1 MVHAMLRSY
10 FLDQSLALN
19 DHTLAK
25 LCRLRVSSTTH
36 QVLYKEYSES
46 VSTIQA
52 IQSSLAQL
60 VARSAVTR
68 LRHISDVKLHSI
80 PEG

>member
-1 MVHAMLRSY
+1 LRASTQ
-10 FLDQSLALN
+10 FC
-19 DHTLAK
+19 K
-25 LCRLRVSSTTH
+25 LTYNAQLGCA
-36 QVLYKEYSES
+36 
-46 VSTIQA
+46 STIQA

>member
-1 MVHAMLRSY
+1 MLRGY
-10 FLDQSLALN
+10 FLDQSLALKVHSGVRRLGAAQQCVWN
-19 DHTLAK
+19 RYILRAID
-25 LCRLRVSSTTH
+25 LCFNN
-36 QVLYKEYSES
+36 
-46 VSTIQA
+46 QA

-68 LRHISDVKLHSI
+68 FRHTSDVKLHSI